1 MKILRNIINI
11 VLISIIAI
19 CAYKIYD
26 KSAEYKKADESYAQI
41 RLEKENENNNNL
53 YNKYEDYRGWIKVD
67 NTNIDYPIVQGKD
80 NSFYLDKD
88 INKNYVSSG
97 SIFMNYL
104 NNGFNDENTILFGH
118 HMRNKTMFAQLE
130 KYKEKEFFQND
141 NDIKIEVENDKV
153 LTYKVFSV
161 YVTDANDNYIKTNF
175 DNKSEYKE
183 FLDKIKNKSIY
194 KSDINVDENDK
205 IITLSTCSYEFND
218 ARMVV
223 HGKLLK

>member
-1 MKILRNIINI
+1 MKILRTIINI
-11 VLISIIAI
+11 VLISIIAV

-205 IITLSTCSYEFND
+205 IITLSTCSYKFND

-223 HGKLLK
+223 HGKLLS

>member
-1 MKILRNIINI
+1 MKILRTIINI
-11 VLISIIAI
+11 VLISIIAV

-104 NNGFNDENTILFGH
+104 NNGFNDENTVLFGH
-118 HMRNKTMFAQLE
+118 HMRNKTMFAQLK
-130 KYKEKEFFQND
+130 KYKEKEFFYGN
-141 NDIKIEVENDKV
+141 NNIEIEIKDGKT
-153 LTYKVFSV
+153 LKYKVFSV

>member
-26 KSAEYKKADESYAQI
+26 KSAEYRKADKSYEQI
-41 RLEKENENNNNL
+41 RLEKENANNNHL
-53 YNKYEDYRGWIKVD
+53 YSKYEDYRGWIKVD

-104 NNGFNDENTILFGH
+104 NNGFNDENTVLFGH
-118 HMRNKTMFAQLE
+118 HMRNKTMFAQLK
-130 KYKEKEFFQND
+130 KYKEKEFFYGN
-141 NDIKIEVENDKV
+141 NDIEIEIEDGKT
-153 LTYKVFSV
+153 LKYKVFSA
-161 YVTDANDNYIKTNF
+161 YVTDANDNYITTNF
-175 DNKSEYKE
+175 DDKIKYKE
-183 FLDKIKNKSIY
+183 FLEKIKNKSIH
-194 KSDINVDENDK
+194 KSDIDVNEDDK

-223 HGKLLK
+223 HGKLLN